1 MRTSYLFDQMIKEM
15 NEDNYRLGQ
24 GLDIYKADNV
34 YHVAIDLPGFN
45 KEDIKVDYKDDLLTI
60 DVNKAKDESAEEREY
75 FVKNRK
81 TKRFYQQIRF
91 SEVDEAQ
98 IAGEYLDGVLKLT
111 LPIKVKEEIHPRR
124 IEVK

>member
-1 MRTSYLFDQMIKEM
+1 MIKEM